1 MRAWLRR
8 GRDER
13 GTALVELV
21 WLGILLL
28 VPMVYILISV
38 FEVQRG
44 AFAVNAAAR
53 SAGRAFA
60 VAPDDAA
67 GERAARTAARLAL
80 TDQGIDGGALDLEL
94 RCEPAGACRAPGS
107 TVVVLVRSRVDLP
120 LLPDAL
126 GGQKPAV
133 ALDATHRVPYG
144 RYNLPD
150 AGGAP

>member
-1 MRAWLRR
+1 MRRPARR
-8 GRDER
+8 RDQR
-13 GTALVELV
+13 GNALVELV
-21 WLGILLL
+21 WLGVLLL
-28 VPMVYILISV
+28 VPLVYIPLSV

-67 GERAARTAARLAL
+67 GKRAARTAARLAL
-80 TDQGIDGGALDLEL
+80 SDQGIDGASLDLDV
-94 RCEPAGACRAPGS
+94 RCEPAGVCRAPGS

-126 GGQKPAV
+126 GGNRPAV

-144 RYNLPD
+144 RYNVPD

>member
-1 MRAWLRR
+1 M
-8 GRDER
+8 
-13 GTALVELV
+13 
-21 WLGILLL
+21 WLGVLLL
-28 VPMVYILISV
+28 LPLVYILISV

-44 AFAVNAAAR
+44 AFAVNTAAR
-53 SAGRAFA
+53 SAGRAFV

-67 GERAARTAARLAL
+67 GERAARSAARWAFS
-80 TDQGIDGGALDLEL
+80 DQGIDGASLDLEV
-94 RCEPAGACRAPGS
+94 RCEPVGVCRAPGS

-144 RYNLPD
+144 RYNVPD